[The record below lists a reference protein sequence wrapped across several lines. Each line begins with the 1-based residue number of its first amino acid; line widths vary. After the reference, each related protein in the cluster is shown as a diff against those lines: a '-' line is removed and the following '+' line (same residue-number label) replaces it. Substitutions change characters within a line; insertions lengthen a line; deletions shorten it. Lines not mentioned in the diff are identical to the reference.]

1 MNFRTIYRQQRDFW
15 AGVFLVALLIFVLS
29 FSYKHN
35 VPQKPLGSTIL
46 YATYSKADGI
56 NIGSDVRLGGVKVG
70 YVSSSD
76 LDNYFHV
83 KMSFVITEKIDLPID
98 SAAIIETDGLVGGKY
113 IELLPGADE
122 EMMQSG
128 SHFLYT
134 QDVLL
139 LNELLEHFLDWMR
152 VKKGILDTTDD

>member
-1 MNFRTIYRQQRDFW
+1 MNFRKVYKEQRDFW
-15 AGVFLVALLIFVLS
+15 AGVFLVALLVFVLS

-35 VPQKPLGSTIL
+35 VPQNPLGSTIL

-70 YVSSSD
+70 YVSSSN
-76 LDNYFHV
+76 LDNYYHV

-98 SAAIIETDGLVGGKY
+98 SAAIIETDGLVGNKY

-139 LNELLEHFLDWMR
+139 LNELLERFLDWMR
-152 VKKGILDTTDD
+152 IKKGVLDTIDD

>member
-1 MNFRTIYRQQRDFW
+1 MNLRKTYKQQRDFL
-15 AGVFLVALLIFVLS
+15 AGVFLVALLVFVLS

-35 VPQKPLGSTIL
+35 VPQKPLGSMLL

-56 NIGSDVRLGGVKVG
+56 NIGSDVRLAGVKVG
-70 YVSSSD
+70 YVGTSK
-76 LDNYFHV
+76 LDDYYHV
-83 KMSFVITEKIDLPID
+83 KMSFIITEKVDLPID
-98 SAAIIETDGLVGGKY
+98 SAAIIETDGLIGNKY

-139 LNELLEHFLDWMR
+139 LNELLERFLDWMR

>member
-15 AGVFLVALLIFVLS
+15 AGVFLVALLVFALS

-83 KMSFVITEKIDLPID
+83 RMSFVITEKIDLPID

-139 LNELLEHFLDWMR
+139 LNELLERFLDWMR